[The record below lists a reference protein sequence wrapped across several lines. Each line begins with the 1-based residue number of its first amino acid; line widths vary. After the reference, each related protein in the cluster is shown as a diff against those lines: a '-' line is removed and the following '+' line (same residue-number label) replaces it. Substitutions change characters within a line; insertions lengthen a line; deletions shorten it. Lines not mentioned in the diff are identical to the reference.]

1 MELTI
6 TLALSILA
14 SVISVSTFVLNR
26 KDKAIKDKDDM
37 DKGKTEQTLIDYRLT
52 KVEEKL
58 DKILDYLNSY
68 DKEIDERVEKA
79 LNNHVLLYHKG
90 EWHGVERGYN
100 RYERGS
106 ESSEK
111 SKPSDGTL
119 IRSKKNQ

>member
-1 MELTI
+1 MELTL

-26 KDKAIKDKDDM
+26 KDKAIKDKEDT

-58 DKILDYLNSY
+58 DKILDFLNSY

-79 LNNHVLLYHKG
+79 INNHVILYHGGK
-90 EWHGVERGYN
+90 
-100 RYERGS
+100 
-106 ESSEK
+106 
-111 SKPSDGTL
+111 
-119 IRSKKNQ
+119 